1 MADPVPRPAARTRG
15 RRWRRGLGWSL
26 AALVLLLV
34 VAGGAGWLWL
44 RSSLPQVDGT
54 IGVQG
59 LGAPVTIVRDRFAI
73 PHIEA
78 ASARDAL
85 FALGFVH
92 AQDRLWQMDF
102 RRRLGAG
109 RLAEV
114 LGPGALPTDRYIR
127 TLGLEA
133 AARASLA
140 HLRPDTVA
148 LLEAY
153 AAGVNAHLATRSGP
167 LPPEFLILGYEP
179 EPWTPV
185 DSLVWM
191 RVLALDLSVNWRDEL
206 LRARL
211 AKRLSQDQI
220 ADLWPDSGTSA
231 PITLV
236 ELARALPADALAAA
250 LPPAPPPGLGSNA
263 WVLHG
268 SRTASGAPLLAND
281 PHLGL
286 SAPGP
291 WYLAHLKAPE
301 RELIG
306 ATMPG
311 MPGVVLGHNGSIAWG
326 FTNTG
331 PDTQDLFVE
340 RVDPDDPSR
349 YLTPDG
355 AAPFAV
361 RDEVIAVA
369 GGEPV
374 ALRVR
379 ATRHG
384 PVLSDLVP
392 ATAEVLEQG
401 QVLAL
406 SWTALAPDDVSIEAR
421 LDIGAARDWPA
432 FVAAASRN
440 GAPQQNVLYADRAG
454 HIGFIAPGRV
464 PIRRAGDGRWPV
476 PGWTGEFDWQGMIPV
491 AALPRGL
498 DPPDGAFVNAN
509 NRIVADDYP
518 YLITADWEP
527 PHRARRI
534 VEALDGGRHDLA
546 SFARL
551 QGDQLSLLARD
562 LLPLM
567 LEAEPRSE
575 AAAAAQ
581 AQLAAW
587 DHVMRADAAE
597 PLLFAAWYREL
608 SRLIYA
614 DELGDLFYAYWGVR
628 PQFMEHV
635 LRRRP
640 AWCDDTGTAAVETC
654 AMQAAEALELALADL
669 GRRFGADRGAWRW
682 GEAHP
687 ARMRH
692 PVFSDQPGLARLF
705 TIEHPSGGDSVTVNV
720 GHYRPA
726 DEAEPFASVHAA
738 SYRGLFDLDAL
749 ERSRFIAST
758 GQSGNPLSPH
768 YRDLAVLWAR
778 GETIPMTTAAA
789 VYVRDAIGRLTLT
802 PAPAP

>member
-1 MADPVPRPAARTRG
+1 M
-15 RRWRRGLGWSL
+15 RRALRWLGGGLLG
-26 AALVLLLV
+26 LVLLVSISL
-34 VAGGAGWLWL
+34 AGGYLWL
-44 RSSLPQVDGT
+44 RQSLPVVDGR
-54 IGVQG
+54 VEVAG
-59 LGAPVTIVRDRFAI
+59 LEAPVSIVRDAHAV

-78 ASARDAL
+78 KTFADAI
-85 FALGFVH
+85 FAQGFVH

-114 LGPGALPTDRYIR
+114 LGPAALPTDRLIR
-127 TLGLEA
+127 TLGFDR

-153 AAGVNAHLATRSGP
+153 AAGVNAYLATRSGP
-167 LPPEFLILGYEP
+167 LPPEFLILDYEP
-179 EPWTPV
+179 EPWAAT

-191 RVLALDLSVNWRDEL
+191 RVLALDLSGNWRDEL

-211 AKRLSQDQI
+211 ARRLSSDQI
-220 ADLWPDSGTSA
+220 ADLWPESVASA

-236 ELARALPADALAAA
+236 ELARGLPADALAAA
-250 LPPAPPPGLGSNA
+250 LPPAPPQGLGSNA
-263 WVLHG
+263 WVLDG

-291 WYLAHLKAPE
+291 WYLAHLASPE

-311 MPGVVLGHNGSIAWG
+311 LPGVALGHNGTIAWG

-340 RVDPDDPSR
+340 RVDPDDPTR

-355 AAPFAV
+355 WARFAT
-361 RDEVIAVA
+361 RDEVILVNGA
-369 GGEPV
+369 EPV
-374 ALRVR
+374 TLQVR
-379 ATRHG
+379 ETRHG
-384 PVLSDLVP
+384 PVLSDLIP
-392 ATAEVLEQG
+392 ATGAVLDRD

-406 SWTALAPDDVSIEAR
+406 SWTALAADDVSIEAL
-421 LDIGAARDWPA
+421 LDLGAARDWPA
-432 FVAAASRN
+432 FVAAARSN
-440 GAPQQNVLYADRAG
+440 GAPQQNVLYADAAG

-464 PIRRAGDGRWPV
+464 PIRAKGDGRWPV
-476 PGWTGEFDWQGMIPV
+476 PGWTGEFDWQGTIPF
-491 AALPRGL
+491 AQLPRGL

-518 YLITADWEP
+518 YLLTADWDP

-534 VEALDGGRHDLA
+534 VEALKDHGNDLA

-551 QGDQLSLLARD
+551 QVDELSLLARD

-567 LEAEPRSE
+567 LEAAPRSE
-575 AAAAAQ
+575 AGAAAQ
-581 AQLAAW
+581 ARLAAW
-587 DHVMRADAAE
+587 DYVMRADAAE
-597 PLLFAAWYREL
+597 PLIFAAWYREL
-608 SRLIYA
+608 SRAIYA
-614 DELGDLFYAYWGVR
+614 DELGDLFHAYWGVR

-640 AWCDDTGTAAVETC
+640 AWCDDVGTPAVETC
-654 AMQAAEALELALADL
+654 AMQAAKALELALADL
-669 GRRFGADRGAWRW
+669 ERRFGRDPDAWRW

-687 ARMRH
+687 ARMLH
-692 PVFSDQPGLARLF
+692 PIFKDQPVLAGLF
-705 TIEHPSGGDSVTVNV
+705 VIEHPSGGDNVTVNV
-720 GHYRPA
+720 GHYQPA
-726 DEAEPFASVHAA
+726 NEADPFASVHAA
-738 SYRGLFDLDAL
+738 SYRGLYDLDAL

-758 GQSGNPLSPH
+758 GQSGNPLSAH
-768 YRDLAVLWAR
+768 YRDLAELWAS
-778 GETIPMTTAAA
+778 GATIAMTSEAAI
-789 VYVRDAIGRLTLT
+789 YGKDAIGRLTL
-802 PAPAP
+802 APADRR